1 MVSVKINGRD
11 VKVKKGLMILDA
23 ARQAGVHIPTLC
35 HIKELFP
42 TGACRMCVVE
52 VEGRPGLIP
61 SCAYPVEEG
70 MNIFTRS
77 PRVLN
82 ARKTIIELLLP
93 NHPVECLNCSQNKHC
108 ELQDLAAEYNIQNVP
123 YKGGKSK
130 HHYTDFSSPAIVRN
144 PDKCILCGRCV
155 RICEEIQ
162 GVSAIDFTK
171 RGFDTIVLPAF
182 NKDLSETT
190 CVNCGQCVLACP
202 TGALYEVS
210 AVQKVIQEL
219 NSGKK
224 YMVAQA
230 APAIRV
236 ALGEFFNL
244 KPGEDS
250 TGKIA
255 SALRRMGFRKVY
267 DTDFT
272 ADLTIMEEGTELV
285 GRIKNGGKLPM
296 FTSCC
301 PAWIKF
307 AEQNYPELLDNISTC
322 RSPQQMM
329 GSLIKSY
336 VSERE
341 GVAPEDICVV
351 SVMPCTAK
359 KYEAVRPELYSNGI
373 QDVDYVLTTREFASL
388 IKNFGI
394 NFEVLPREPFDQ
406 ALGTTSGSGDIF
418 AATGGVMESALRTAY
433 NFITGKDLDPL
444 DFDEVRGFHYLKE
457 AEVDIEGMKLKVA
470 VVNTLGETRKL
481 IERIKK
487 GEVEYHFVE
496 VMSCPGGCAG
506 GGGQYYGY
514 DPDKTRER
522 IRAIYAL
529 DKERPVRQS
538 YKNDRIKELY
548 ADYLGEPGSHR
559 AHELLHT
566 HYIEKP
572 RRV

>member
-1 MVSVKINGRD
+1 MVNAKINGRD
-11 VKVKKGLMILDA
+11 IRVKKGLTILDA

-42 TGACRMCVVE
+42 TGACRMCIVE

-70 MNIFTRS
+70 MNILTRS

-82 ARKTIIELLLP
+82 ARRTIIELILAS
-93 NHPVECLNCSQNKHC
+93 HPFDCLTCSRNKHC
-108 ELQDLAAEYNIQNVP
+108 ELQDLAAEYNIDNVL
-123 YKGGKSK
+123 YSSSRK
-130 HHYTDFSSPAIVRN
+130 HHYTDFSSPAIVRD

-155 RICEEIQ
+155 RVCEEIQ
-162 GVSAIDFTK
+162 GVAAIDFTK

-219 NSGKK
+219 NAGEK

-236 ALGEFFNL
+236 GLGEFFEL
-244 KPGEDS
+244 KPGHDT

-255 SALRRMGFRKVY
+255 SALRRMGFNKVF
-267 DTDFT
+267 DTDFS

-285 GRIKNGGKLPM
+285 QRVTSGGTLPM

-307 AEQNYPELLDNISTC
+307 AEQNYPEFLDNISTC

-329 GSLIKSY
+329 GSIIKTY
-336 VSERE
+336 LAEKE
-341 GVAPEDICVV
+341 GIAPEDICVV

-359 KYEAVRPELYSNGI
+359 KYEAVRPEMYRNGV

-394 NFEVLPREPFDQ
+394 NFEALPAEDFDQ

-418 AATGGVMESALRTAY
+418 AATGGVMESALRSAY
-433 NFITGKDLDPL
+433 NLITGKDLDAL
-444 DFDEVRGFHYLKE
+444 DFEEVRGFNYLRE
-457 AEVDIEGMKLKVA
+457 AEIDIDGLKLKVA
-470 VVNTLGETRKL
+470 VVHTLGETRKL
-481 IERIKK
+481 LERIKK
-487 GEVEYHFVE
+487 GEVDYHFIE
-496 VMSCPGGCAG
+496 VMSCPGGCVG

-514 DPDKTRER
+514 DPDKTKER
-522 IRAIYAL
+522 VRSIYAL
-529 DKERPVRQS
+529 DKERPIRQS
-538 YKNDRIKELY
+538 YKNERIQSLY
-548 ADYLGEPGSHR
+548 TDFLEKPGSHR
-559 AHELLHT
+559 SHELLHT
-566 HYIEKP
+566 HYTAKP